1 VLKYDLIIARYGELG
16 IKSPRVRRRFE
27 KKLVSNIKSS
37 FECEIK
43 VNQGRVFIKPTNYD
57 EAINKLGNVFGIV
70 SFSPAIS
77 TITDFDK
84 IAKDIKIYVE
94 KLESEGLISSKTPFA
109 IRSRRVGEHDF
120 TSQQLGA
127 FAGSVVVKK
136 IGAPVDLTNPQL
148 EIYVEV
154 RQDDT
159 YIYHQKIPG
168 PGGLPVGTQGKLV
181 VLLSGGID
189 SPVAAYMMMKRGC
202 QITALHFDNEPFTDS
217 RSLEKVKKI
226 VKKLREYSTGAKLE
240 LKVVKYGDYLQ
251 KCREEAEKLTCVL
264 CKSGMYKTAEM
275 LAIREKA
282 LGIVDGSSVGQ
293 VASQTL
299 PNLLATR
306 TSVSMPVLSPLIG
319 MDKVEIENIA
329 KKIGTYE
336 LSIIQDGGCS
346 AVPRYPETNAEINL
360 VLDAQNA
367 VDADNQLELV
377 INSLK
382 TIYNFSD

>member
-1 VLKYDLIIARYGELG
+1 MEYDVIIARYGELG

-27 KKLVSNIKSS
+27 NKLVSNIKSS

-43 VNQGRVFIKPTNYD
+43 VIQGRVFIKPANYA
-57 EAINKLGNVFGIV
+57 EALDKLSKVFGIV
-70 SFSPAIS
+70 SFSPAIT

-84 IAKDIKIYVE
+84 IAEDMGIYVD
-94 KLESEGLISSKTPFA
+94 KLESDGLISSETPFA

-120 TSQQLGA
+120 SSQELGA
-127 FAGSVVVKK
+127 FAGSVVVGK

-148 EIYVEV
+148 EIFVET
-154 RQDDT
+154 RQDET
-159 YIYHQKIPG
+159 FIYHQKISG
-168 PGGLPVGTQGKLV
+168 PGGLPVGTQGKLI

-202 QITALHFDNEPFTDS
+202 QITALHFDNEPFTNPKALD
-217 RSLEKVKKI
+217 KVQKI
-226 VKKLREYSTGAKLE
+226 VEKLREYSKGVKLP
-240 LKVVKYGDYLQ
+240 LKVVKYGQYLQ
-251 KCREEAEKLTCVL
+251 KCSDEAEKLTCVL
-264 CKSGMYKTAEM
+264 CKSGMYQTAEM
-275 LAIREKA
+275 VAHKENA

-306 TSVSMPVLSPLIG
+306 NSVSMPVLSPLIG
-319 MDKVEIENIA
+319 MDKVEIENMA

-336 LSIIQDGGCS
+336 ISIIPDGGCS
-346 AVPRYPETNAEINL
+346 AVPRYPETNADMERLI
-360 VLDAQNA
+360 DAQEAIDVN
-367 VDADNQLELV
+367 NELKSV

-382 TIYNFSD
+382 TV

>member
-1 VLKYDLIIARYGELG
+1 MLKYDVIIARYGELG
-16 IKSPRVRRRFE
+16 IKSPRVRKRFE

-57 EAINKLGNVFGIV
+57 EAINKLRNVFGIV

-154 RQDDT
+154 RQDET
-159 YIYHQKIPG
+159 YIYHQKIAG

-217 RSLEKVKKI
+217 KSLEKVQKI
-226 VKKLREYSTGAKLE
+226 VKKLREYSTGVKLE
-240 LKVVKYGDYLQ
+240 LKLVKYGNYLQ

-306 TSVSMPVLSPLIG
+306 ISVSMPVLSPLIG

-367 VDADNQLELV
+367 VGADNQLELV

-382 TIYNFSD
+382 TI

>member
-1 VLKYDLIIARYGELG
+1 VLKYDVIIARYGELG

-77 TITDFDK
+77 TITHFDK
-84 IAKDIKIYVE
+84 IANDIEIYVE

-154 RQDDT
+154 RQDET
-159 YIYHQKIPG
+159 YIYHQKIAG

-217 RSLEKVKKI
+217 RSLEKVQKI
-226 VKKLREYSTGAKLE
+226 VKKLREYSTGVKLE
-240 LKVVKYGDYLQ
+240 LKVVKYGNYLQ

-306 TSVSMPVLSPLIG
+306 ISVSMPVLSPLIG

-367 VDADNQLELV
+367 LGADNQLELV

-382 TIYNFSD
+382 TI

>member
-1 VLKYDLIIARYGELG
+1 MVLKYDVIIARYGELG

-84 IAKDIKIYVE
+84 IALDIEIYVA

-120 TSQQLGA
+120 SSQQLGA

-154 RQDDT
+154 RQDET
-159 YIYHQKIPG
+159 YIYHQKIAG
-168 PGGLPVGTQGKLV
+168 LGGLPVGTQGKLV

-217 RSLEKVKKI
+217 RSLEKVQKI
-226 VKKLREYSTGAKLE
+226 VKKLREYSTGVKLE
-240 LKVVKYGDYLQ
+240 LKVVKYGNYLQ

-282 LGIVDGSSVGQ
+282 MGIVDGSSVGQ

-306 TSVSMPVLSPLIG
+306 ISVSIPILSPLIG

-360 VLDAQNA
+360 VLDAQDA
-367 VDADNQLELV
+367 VCADNQLELV

-382 TIYNFSD
+382 TI

>member
-1 VLKYDLIIARYGELG
+1 MLQYDVIIARYGELG
-16 IKSPRVRRRFE
+16 IKSPRVRKRFE

-57 EAINKLGNVFGIV
+57 EAINKLRNVFGIV

-154 RQDDT
+154 RQDET
-159 YIYHQKIPG
+159 YIYHQKIAG

-217 RSLEKVKKI
+217 KSFEKVQKI
-226 VKKLREYSTGAKLE
+226 VKKLREYSTGVKLE
-240 LKVVKYGDYLQ
+240 LKVVKYGNYLQ

-275 LAIREKA
+275 LAIREKG

-306 TSVSMPVLSPLIG
+306 ISVSMPVLSPLIG

-367 VDADNQLELV
+367 VGADNQLELV

-382 TIYNFSD
+382 TI

>member
-1 VLKYDLIIARYGELG
+1 MVLKFDVIIARYGELG

-27 KKLVSNIKSS
+27 KKLVLNIKSS
-37 FECEIK
+37 FECEIR
-43 VNQGRVFIKPTNYD
+43 VTQGRVFIKPANYD
-57 EAINKLGNVFGIV
+57 EALEKLGKVFGVV

-84 IAKDIKIYVE
+84 IAEDMELYVE
-94 KLESEGLISSKTPFA
+94 KLESKGLVSSKTSFA

-120 TSQQLGA
+120 TSQDLGA

-136 IGAPVDLTNPQL
+136 TGAPVDLTNPQL

-154 RQDDT
+154 RQDET
-159 YIYHQKIPG
+159 YIYHQKIAG

-202 QITALHFDNEPFTDS
+202 QITALHFDNDPFTDS
-217 RSLEKVKKI
+217 RSLDKVQKI
-226 VKKLREYSTGAKLE
+226 VEKLREYSNGVKLE
-240 LKVVKYGDYLQ
+240 LKVVKYGEYLK

-264 CKSGMYKTAEM
+264 CKSGMYRTAEM
-275 LAIREKA
+275 LALRENA

-306 TSVSMPVLSPLIG
+306 KSVSMPVLSPLIG

-336 LSIIQDGGCS
+336 LSIIPDGGCS
-346 AVPRYPETNAEINL
+346 AVPRYPETNAEMER
-360 VLDAQNA
+360 VLDAQEA
-367 VDADNQLELV
+367 VDMENELESV

-382 TIYNFSD
+382 TI

>member
-1 VLKYDLIIARYGELG
+1 MLKYDVIIARYGELG
-16 IKSPRVRRRFE
+16 IKSPRVRKRFE

-57 EAINKLGNVFGIV
+57 EAINKLRNVFGIV

-154 RQDDT
+154 RQDET
-159 YIYHQKIPG
+159 YIYHQKIAG

-202 QITALHFDNEPFTDS
+202 QITALHFDNEPFTES
-217 RSLEKVKKI
+217 KSLEKVQKI
-226 VKKLREYSTGAKLE
+226 VKKLREYSTGVKLE
-240 LKVVKYGDYLQ
+240 LKVVKYGNYLQ

-306 TSVSMPVLSPLIG
+306 ISVSMPVLSPLIG

-367 VDADNQLELV
+367 VGADNQLELV

-382 TIYNFSD
+382 TI

>member
-1 VLKYDLIIARYGELG
+1 MLKYDVIIARYGELG

-77 TITDFDK
+77 TITHFDK
-84 IAKDIKIYVE
+84 IANDIEIYVE

-154 RQDDT
+154 RQDET
-159 YIYHQKIPG
+159 YIYHQKIAG

-217 RSLEKVKKI
+217 RSLEKVQKI
-226 VKKLREYSTGAKLE
+226 VKKLREYSTGVKLE
-240 LKVVKYGDYLQ
+240 LKVVKYGNYLQ

-306 TSVSMPVLSPLIG
+306 ISVSMPVLSPLIG

-367 VDADNQLELV
+367 LGADNQLELV

-382 TIYNFSD
+382 TI

>member
-1 VLKYDLIIARYGELG
+1 MLKYDVIIARYGELG
-16 IKSPRVRRRFE
+16 IKSPRVRKRFE

-57 EAINKLGNVFGIV
+57 EAINKLRNVFGIV

-154 RQDDT
+154 RQDET
-159 YIYHQKIPG
+159 YIYHQKIAG

-217 RSLEKVKKI
+217 KSLEKVQKI
-226 VKKLREYSTGAKLE
+226 VKKLREYSTGVKLE
-240 LKVVKYGDYLQ
+240 LKVVKYGNYLQ

-306 TSVSMPVLSPLIG
+306 ISVSMPVLSPLIG

-367 VDADNQLELV
+367 VGADNQLELV

-382 TIYNFSD
+382 TI

>member
-1 VLKYDLIIARYGELG
+1 MVLKYDVIIARYGELG

-77 TITDFDK
+77 TITHFDK
-84 IAKDIKIYVE
+84 IANDIEIYVE

-154 RQDDT
+154 RQDET
-159 YIYHQKIPG
+159 YIYHQKIAG

-217 RSLEKVKKI
+217 RSLEKVQKI
-226 VKKLREYSTGAKLE
+226 VKKLREYSTGVKLE
-240 LKVVKYGDYLQ
+240 LKVVKYGNYLQ

-306 TSVSMPVLSPLIG
+306 ISVSMPVLSPLIG

-367 VDADNQLELV
+367 LGADNQLELV

-382 TIYNFSD
+382 TI

>member
-1 VLKYDLIIARYGELG
+1 MEYDVIIARYGELG

-27 KKLVSNIKSS
+27 NKLVSNIKSS

-43 VNQGRVFIKPTNYD
+43 VIQGRVFIKPANYA
-57 EAINKLGNVFGIV
+57 EALDNLSKVFGIV
-70 SFSPAIS
+70 SFSPAIT

-84 IAKDIKIYVE
+84 IAEDMGIYVD
-94 KLESEGLISSKTPFA
+94 KLELEGLISSETPFA

-120 TSQQLGA
+120 SSQELGA
-127 FAGSVVVKK
+127 FAGSVVVGK

-148 EIYVEV
+148 EIFVET
-154 RQDDT
+154 RQDET
-159 YIYHQKIPG
+159 FIYHQKIAG
-168 PGGLPVGTQGKLV
+168 PGGLPVGTQGKLI

-202 QITALHFDNEPFTDS
+202 QITALHFDNEPFTDPKA
-217 RSLEKVKKI
+217 LDKVQKI
-226 VKKLREYSTGAKLE
+226 VEKLREYSTGVKLP
-240 LKVVKYGDYLQ
+240 LKVVKYGQYLQ
-251 KCREEAEKLTCVL
+251 KCSDEAEKLTCVL
-264 CKSGMYKTAEM
+264 CKSGMYQTAEM
-275 LAIREKA
+275 VAHKENA

-306 TSVSMPVLSPLIG
+306 NSVSMPVLSPLIG
-319 MDKVEIENIA
+319 MDKVEIENMA

-336 LSIIQDGGCS
+336 ISIIQDGGCS
-346 AVPRYPETNAEINL
+346 AVPRYPETNADMERL
-360 VLDAQNA
+360 LEAQA
-367 VDADNQLELV
+367 SIGVDNELKEV

-382 TIYNFSD
+382 TV

>member
-1 VLKYDLIIARYGELG
+1 MLKYDVIIARYGELG

-37 FECEIK
+37 FECEIN

-84 IAKDIKIYVE
+84 IAKDINIYVE

-154 RQDDT
+154 RQDET
-159 YIYHQKIPG
+159 YIYHQKIAG

-217 RSLEKVKKI
+217 RSLEKVQKI
-226 VKKLREYSTGAKLE
+226 VKKLREYSTGVKLE
-240 LKVVKYGDYLQ
+240 LKVVKYGNYLQ

-306 TSVSMPVLSPLIG
+306 ISVSMQVLSPLIG

-382 TIYNFSD
+382 TI